1 MELEEAYQS
10 VIDEHGEYIG
20 PAEKLVEGAGRLFE
34 GLTQKL
40 SGKSVVEQNEEVRSI
55 GAPAVLNG
63 QEVYWA
69 GQNYGWQS
77 KASFKKLYDEGEFRT
92 AQITGSR
99 IMSSIGRRGKEL
111 LEATPEPVK
120 DAAFDVLKTGVTK
133 AAEAYYSL
141 PLYQQQDIERGVR
154 IAGGVARFVDDRFED
169 FSRFTGVS
177 RYITDEV
184 ATTLLTAGAGTAL
197 KKTWTAGKPVAAK
210 AIRTVVEGVDD
221 VFPPGGAPQLA
232 TAAAGAAPTPT
243 TPRVEIDRG
252 VVRIVTVP
260 ERQWATATREAAGE
274 VASVPQYADA
284 LKARTKTIKQA
295 EARIPEWAEQ
305 VRLAEEAV
313 AANRTRAT
321 QKDLKY
327 AKGKLKTARDDL
339 SRAISTLRTQ
349 DEHFFAWGWLQKKPD
364 QLGFRKPDL
373 IGGQWEKHHLFHK
386 GESTEIY
393 NRLEE
398 LILEGK
404 ATTDD
409 LVNMMLRAREQGAA
423 TGDAFTNLILS
434 HKKGSHSPYHASRIT
449 DPAGIRGLPVQPS
462 RKQLRKVLSELNSA
476 EELQDF
482 MDEYIEKVVLPG
494 KQKMF
499 KMELDYRKASGNYDV
514 EDLIEGIREGL

>member
-1 MELEEAYQS
+1 MNDQPWYDIGLESGRLEEE
-10 VIDEHGEYIG
+10 EHGW
-20 PAEKLVEGAGRLFE
+20 
-34 GLTQKL
+34 
-40 SGKSVVEQNEEVRSI
+40 
-55 GAPAVLNG
+55 APG
-63 QEVYWA
+63 SKRWA
-69 GQNYGWQS
+69 GENYGWQS
-77 KASFKKLYDEGEFRT
+77 LESYNKLYTQGKLNET
-92 AQITGSR
+92 QQQIDRLVSPITKPLVQAATDFYQNDPVIGPTLR
-99 IMSSIGRRGKEL
+99 SIGGGISLTFQSAPK
-111 LEATPEPVK
+111 PVQEK
-120 DAAFDVLKTGVTK
+120 ITEVAQLPQT
-133 AAEAYYSL
+133 AAENIAAATGLPVSL
-141 PLYQQQDIERGVR
+141 TDPFL
-154 IAGGVARFVDDRFED
+154 
-169 FSRFTGVS
+169 
-177 RYITDEV
+177 ITDV
-184 ATTLLTAGAGTAL
+184 ATAGASALASKGLRQTVKTAVKGL
-197 KKTWTAGKPVAAK
+197 VNDV
-210 AIRTVVEGVDD
+210 RT
-221 VFPPGGAPQLA
+221 PPTGLAPA
-232 TAAAGAAPTPT
+232 VAGAAPTPT
-243 TPRVEIDRG
+243 TPRFEIDRG

-260 ERQWATATREAAGE
+260 ERQWATATRKAGGE

-284 LKARTKTIKQA
+284 LKARTKTIRQA
-295 EARIPEWAEQ
+295 ETRIPEWAEQ

-321 QKDLKY
+321 LKDLKY

-398 LILEGK
+398 LILDGK

-449 DPAGIRGLPVQPS
+449 DPVGIRGLPAQPS
-462 RKQLRKVLSELNSA
+462 RKQLREVLSKLNSA